1 MSTYYFVAFE
11 TRSKA
16 DASIKTAAN
25 VILKDLHPVIWLSNP
40 PEIFREFWVAYLLFW
55 SEISED
61 VAIEGAKYTP
71 MEGVGS
77 TVSVRETM
85 AKSGV

>member
-16 DASIKTAAN
+16 DSSIKTAAN

-40 PEIFREFWVAYLLFW
+40 PAFFREYWVVYLLFW

-61 VAIEGAKYTP
+61 VAIETKYTP
-71 MEGVGS
+71 REGVGS